1 MLGPFL
7 LRFFPY
13 RALFHRVKAFLL
25 RSDVKSRGVC
35 ITITHANY
43 NIPVTINHEMKT
55 SSLFALIRPPYCLRK
70 QLNTAE
76 GYADMV
82 HNTSFNNYKMDIKHK
97 MINSYIMLHVLLEI
111 AMFVN

>member
-1 MLGPFL
+1 
-7 LRFFPY
+7 
-13 RALFHRVKAFLL
+13 
-25 RSDVKSRGVC
+25 
-35 ITITHANY
+35 
-43 NIPVTINHEMKT
+43 MKT
-55 SSLFALIRPPYCLRK
+55 SSLFALIRPPYCLLK

-111 AMFVN
+111 AMFVNQFNDNKCIKL